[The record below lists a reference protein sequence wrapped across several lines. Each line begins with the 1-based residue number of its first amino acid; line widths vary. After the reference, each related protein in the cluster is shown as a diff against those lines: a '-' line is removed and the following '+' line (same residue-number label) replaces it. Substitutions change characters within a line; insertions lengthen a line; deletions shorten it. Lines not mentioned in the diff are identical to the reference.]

1 MHRLPFFLFLVV
13 VLLQWPLW
21 SSHWYIYQNKKEII
35 KQEKINQELIY
46 HNAALQAD
54 IQDIK
59 DGNDAVQ
66 ERARLQLG
74 MIKSDE
80 VFVQIMDQPSAAA
93 PLALHTTPYHELT
106 IEPVTSSNK
115 LNQP

>member
-1 MHRLPFFLFLVV
+1 MHRLPSFLFLIV

-21 SSHWYIYQNKKEII
+21 SSYWNVYQNKKEIV

-54 IQDIK
+54 IQDLK
-59 DGNDAVQ
+59 NGNDAVE

-74 MIKSDE
+74 MIKNDE
-80 VFVQIMDQPSAAA
+80 VFVQVMDQPSATAPILTRAA
-93 PLALHTTPYHELT
+93 PSYELA
-106 IEPVTSSNK
+106 IEPITASK
-115 LNQP
+115 TQ